1 MEFNAEGDPDKA
13 KFVAIVDEYFSL
25 LDTDGS
31 GTITKDEVE
40 EGLIDQMDADGDG
53 KISKEEF
60 LEYLV
65 EDVEDDDGDYAEAAK
80 GWRKL
85 VRQLKEEAKTKAKKD
100 RGKKRRGRERG
111 GGGGRGRGGEEGGG
125 GANRDQSGF
134 IPFDAC
140 LLSNGEPHSSRA
152 HPFPHSTHPC
162 YAYTC
167 TPRPTNHKR

>member
-80 GWRKL
+80 SWRKL

-100 RGKKRRGRERG
+100 RGALVVSEIEFDLEDSSEDEKSRGSASASRVSRVESETNARWCEVRLYG
-111 GGGGRGRGGEEGGG
+111 V
-125 GANRDQSGF
+125 
-134 IPFDAC
+134 
-140 LLSNGEPHSSRA
+140 LLISHG
-152 HPFPHSTHPC
+152 
-162 YAYTC
+162 
-167 TPRPTNHKR
+167 